1 MTHDETRA
9 ELAKMDGWTFEPPEP
24 CVPGGWWRLDNKSL
38 VNGRAWRKDHPH
50 PPTLDGANA
59 AVPEG
64 WTWNRWGCLYRGYH
78 DGAVVKV
85 SDHGRGHEMADLY
98 SLALACRRAME
109 AAQHAAIIRDVFAS
123 EKRHADAVNEAMKES
138 TDGK

>member
-1 MTHDETRA
+1 MTHDETRD
-9 ELAKMDGWTFEPPEP
+9 ELARMDEWTRIHEDTDT
-24 CVPGGWWRLDNKSL
+24 GRWRWKKTLRTGSVDK
-38 VNGRAWRKDHPH
+38 REDHPH

-98 SLALACRRAME
+98 ALALACRRAME
-109 AAQHAAIIRDVFAS
+109 ER
-123 EKRHADAVNEAMKES
+123 K
-138 TDGK
+138 